1 MIDTDKFKE
10 IWQTITR
17 NKTRSMLTAF
27 GVFWGMFMFIVL
39 IGIGKGFETG
49 LKENIGNIAPNSMFV
64 FGGQTS
70 IAYKGLNAGRY
81 WRMNNED
88 LEILK
93 KQLPEIE
100 YISGMVFAGNSAKT
114 THNERSGDFSYRG
127 NDHIYYHI
135 EPQTII
141 YGRVFNHIDLKEKRK
156 VCLLGNKVYD
166 QLFNPGED
174 PIGQTICMG
183 GIYYQVIGVVKPSGN
198 INFGGDGG
206 STIYIPTTTLQQLF
220 NRGNDLDILAIAA
233 GDDVNI
239 KDLEKKVSMI
249 LKIKH
254 RIAPEDQKAVN
265 TFNLQ
270 DMFLMFK
277 YLFLGIKI
285 LIWIVGMGT
294 LLAGVIGISNIM
306 LVSVKE
312 RTNEIGIKRALGAK
326 PRVIT
331 SQIMWES
338 LMLTFLAGFVGMFFG
353 ILILVVTE
361 TFVKD
366 AEMFSNPT
374 ISFTMA
380 VVSAI
385 IIILS
390 GLIAGIIPAKSAI
403 KIKAIDA
410 LRDE

>member
-1 MIDTDKFKE
+1 MIDSDKFKE

-17 NKTRSMLTAF
+17 NKTRSFLTAF

-49 LKENIGNIAPNSMFV
+49 MRKNVGNIAPNSMFV

-70 IAYKGLNAGRY
+70 IAYKGLNSGRF
-81 WRMNNED
+81 WRMNNDD

-100 YISGMVFAGNSAKT
+100 NISGLVFAGAPAKT
-114 THNERSGDFSYRG
+114 SRKERSGDFSYRG
-127 NDHIYYHI
+127 NDHIYYNI
-135 EPQTII
+135 EHQTIL
-141 YGRVFNHIDLKEKRK
+141 YGRVFNQIDLKEKRK

-174 PIGQTICMG
+174 PIGEEICLG
-183 GIYYQVIGVVKPSGN
+183 GIYYKVIGVVKPSGN

-220 NRGNDLDILAIAA
+220 NRGNDVDIIAISA
-233 GDDVNI
+233 GDDVKI
-239 KDLEKKVSMI
+239 KELEKKVIEI
-249 LKIKH
+249 LKFKH
-254 RIAPEDQKAVN
+254 RIAPEDPKAVN

-277 YLFLGIKI
+277 YLFLGINI

-326 PRVIT
+326 PNVIT
-331 SQIMWES
+331 NQIVWES
-338 LMLTFLAGFVGMFFG
+338 LVLTFISGFAGMFFG
-353 ILILVVTE
+353 ILVLVITE
-361 TFVKD
+361 TLLKD

-380 VVSAI
+380 VVSAV

-390 GLIAGIIPAKSAI
+390 GILAGIIPAKSAI

>member
-1 MIDTDKFKE
+1 MIDSDKFKE

-39 IGIGKGFETG
+39 IGVGKGFETG
-49 LKENIGNIAPNSMFV
+49 LKENVGNIAPNSMFV

-100 YISGMVFAGNSAKT
+100 NISGMVFAGNSTKT
-114 THNERSGDFSYRG
+114 TRNERSGDFSYRG
-127 NDHIYYHI
+127 NDHIYYNI
-135 EPQTII
+135 EHQTVLQ
-141 YGRVFNHIDLKEKRK
+141 GRVFNQLDLKEKRK
-156 VCLLGNKVYD
+156 VCILGNKVYD
-166 QLFNPGED
+166 QLFNPGEQA
-174 PIGQTICMG
+174 IGQSICMG
-183 GIYYQVIGVVKPSGN
+183 GIYYVVIGVVKPSGN

-220 NRGNDLDILAIAA
+220 NRGNDVDIVAISA
-233 GDDVNI
+233 GDNVKI
-239 KDLEKKVSMI
+239 KDLEKKVIEI
-249 LKIKH
+249 LKFKH
-254 RIAPEDQKAVN
+254 RIAPNDQKAVN

-326 PRVIT
+326 PNVIT
-331 SQIMWES
+331 NQIVWES
-338 LMLTFLAGFVGMFFG
+338 LLLTFIAGFGGMFFG
-353 ILILVVTE
+353 ILILVITE
-361 TFVKD
+361 TALID

-380 VVSAI
+380 IVSAV